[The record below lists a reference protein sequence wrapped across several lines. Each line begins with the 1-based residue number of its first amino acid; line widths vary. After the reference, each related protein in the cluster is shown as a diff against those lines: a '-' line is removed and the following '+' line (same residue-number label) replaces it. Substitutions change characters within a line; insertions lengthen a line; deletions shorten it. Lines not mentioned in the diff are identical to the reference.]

1 MGKWFS
7 AECIVLIQ
15 LLLLLLLAGSNL
27 YSFGMKKQ

>member
-15 LLLLLLLAGSNL
+15 LLLLAGSNL

>member
-15 LLLLLLLAGSNL
+15 LLLLLAGSNL